1 MKIVT
6 SGLTFLDIDAYG
18 GCIAYAELLRLMG
31 EDAIAF
37 SSATMNESIT
47 ETIRSWDVAFS
58 STYVK
63 KDDDRFV
70 LIDVS
75 ELDYLDKYVEIDKVI
90 EVIDHHVGFEEYWQ
104 NRIGDKANIEF
115 IGAACTQVY
124 EKWAAASLLD
134 KMSETSARL
143 LISGILDN
151 TLNFEANVTTPRDK
165 TAYDEL
171 LKIANL
177 PHSWNAE
184 YFGECQE
191 SIFSDVQ
198 LALENDTKI
207 MQFRNI
213 EAGDIAFGQLVIW
226 NAEKAVNEHLSLIEQ
241 TMEAL
246 SNDWLVNIV
255 SIDEGVSYFLSSNDK
270 IETWAEEILNI
281 QFSDNLAKA
290 DRLWLRKEVFKED
303 QSYYA

>member
-303 QSYYA
+303 QSYSA